1 MSMESHTVRK
11 LNMMRTEQNHMKLLI
26 SMVKS
31 NDRKLYGL
39 YRQIKHNYLII
50 ENALQFEK
58 KLLQP

>member
-1 MSMESHTVRK
+1 
-11 LNMMRTEQNHMKLLI
+11 MMRTEQNHMKLLI